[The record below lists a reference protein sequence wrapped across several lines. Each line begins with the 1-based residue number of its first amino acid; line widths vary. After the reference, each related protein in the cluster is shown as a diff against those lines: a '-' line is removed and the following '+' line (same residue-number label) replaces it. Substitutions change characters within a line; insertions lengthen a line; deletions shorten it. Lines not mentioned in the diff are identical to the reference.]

1 MRIGIFAGDVVE
13 AASGLDDVVDAAR
26 SAADE
31 GFASFWMPQIFS
43 FDALTALAVV
53 GREVPGI
60 ELGTAVVPTYPRHP
74 MMIAQQALTTS
85 SACEGRLTLGIGL
98 SHQIVIENMY
108 GYSFAK
114 PLRHMREYLSILM
127 PLLNGEAADF
137 TGETMLA
144 HGSLSIPGGI
154 RPRVLIAALG
164 PKMLELAGTVADG
177 TVTWM
182 TGPKTLAGHTVPT
195 IREAADK
202 AGRPAPSVAAGLPIC
217 VTDDPDGARA
227 RANKVFQMYGMLPS
241 YRAML
246 DREGLEGPGD
256 VSIVGNEDQV
266 REQLGEVES
275 AGDTDLAAVSF
286 GGSGDERSRTR
297 ALLRSLI

>member
-1 MRIGIFAGDVVE
+1 
-13 AASGLDDVVDAAR
+13 
-26 SAADE
+26 
-31 GFASFWMPQIFS
+31 
-43 FDALTALAVV
+43 
-53 GREVPGI
+53 
-60 ELGTAVVPTYPRHP
+60 

-275 AGDTDLAAVSF
+275 AGVTDLAAVSF

>member
-13 AASGLDDVVDAAR
+13 SASGLDDVVDAAR

-31 GFASFWMPQIFS
+31 GFASFWLPQIFS

-53 GREVPGI
+53 GREVEGI

-74 MMIAQQALTTS
+74 MMLAQQVLTTN
-85 SACEGRLTLGIGL
+85 SASEGRLTLGIGL

-114 PLRHMREYLSILM
+114 PVRHMREYLAILM
-127 PLLNGEAADF
+127 PLLAGEAADF
-137 TGETMLA
+137 TGETMVA
-144 HGSLSIPGGI
+144 HGSLSVPGGT

-182 TGPKTLAGHTVPT
+182 TGPKTLTGHTVPA
-195 IREAADK
+195 IRAAADK

-217 VTDDPDGARA
+217 VTDDEAGARA

-256 VSIVGNEDQV
+256 VAVIGTEEQV
-266 REQLGEVES
+266 REQLAEVDA
-275 AGDTDLAAVSF
+275 AGVTDLAAVSF
-286 GGSGDERSRTR
+286 GGPGEERNRTR
-297 ALLRSLI
+297 ALLRSLL